1 MLVGVSD
8 YFESMNMSK
17 TFSRAGLAL
26 SLATVTA
33 LSGCAAVAFLPS
45 VLSGSFMVASQYKER
60 GVTVKFDEASV
71 QTANA
76 NNLGLGVKKLAVVSH
91 TANPMTQ
98 GAGVAV
104 HLTEALLQ
112 QSGMVS
118 LVSPAQVAKQL
129 TALNINANF
138 KEKTKL
144 DALDDFQALC
154 KAKGADLFVQPIYE
168 QSMGQ
173 GSIDG
178 MQAMLSFGFMTTR
191 KDKLAVR
198 LFNCQSNALTEVTGI
213 VEVEVGSKTPEIAE
227 VDRIVAKAIGKLIGQ
242 VTGLTPVEPPVDKT
256 SK

>member
-1 MLVGVSD
+1 M
-8 YFESMNMSK
+8 K
-17 TFSRAGLAL
+17 KIFSRAVSAL
-26 SLATVTA
+26 SLSVLAT

-45 VLSGSFMVASQYKER
+45 IVGGSYMVASQYKER
-60 GVTVKFDEASV
+60 GVTVKFDDANV

-104 HLTEALLQ
+104 YLTEALFQ

-129 TALNINANF
+129 TALSINANF
-138 KEKTKL
+138 KEKIKL

-173 GSIDG
+173 GSVDG
-178 MQAMLSFGFMTTR
+178 MQAILSLGFMTTR

-198 LFNCQSNALTEVTGI
+198 LFNCQNNSLTEVTGI
-213 VEVEVGSKTPEIAE
+213 AEVEMGSKTPAMAEI
-227 VDRIVAKAIGKLIGQ
+227 DKIVANAMGKLVGQ
-242 VTGLTPVEPPVDKT
+242 LLGIAPVVTATDKA
-256 SK
+256 K

>member
-1 MLVGVSD
+1 
-8 YFESMNMSK
+8 MNK

-26 SLATVTA
+26 SLSVLTT
-33 LSGCAAVAFLPS
+33 LTGCAAVAFLPS
-45 VLSGSFMVASQYKER
+45 IVGGSYMVASQYKER
-60 GVTVKFDEASV
+60 GVTVKFDDANV

-76 NNLGLGVKKLAVVSH
+76 NNLALGVKKLAVVSH

-104 HLTEALLQ
+104 YLTEALLQ

-118 LVSPAQVAKQL
+118 LVSPAQIAKQL

-144 DALDDFQALC
+144 DALDDFQTLC

-168 QSMGQ
+168 QGMGQ
-173 GSIDG
+173 GSVDG
-178 MQAMLSFGFMTTR
+178 MQAMLSLGFMTTR

-198 LFNCQSNALTEVTGI
+198 LFNCQNNSLTEVSG
-213 VEVEVGSKTPEIAE
+213 VAEVEMGSKTPAMTEI
-227 VDRIVAKAIGKLIGQ
+227 DKIVANAMGKLVGQ
-242 VTGLTPVEPPVDKT
+242 LLGIVPAESVANQAK
-256 SK
+256 